1 MTGRGRKLLIKIA
14 ESILSVSV
22 FLQLTEGKLD
32 GLHYVLNEEGALEAE
47 DGLVCLL
54 EKVVQRLLEAVGRDA
69 VVRLQ
74 VALRGG
80 KVRISA

>member
-1 MTGRGRKLLIKIA
+1 MKIA
-14 ESILSVSV
+14 KSILSVSV

-32 GLHYVLNEEGALEAE
+32 GLHDVLNEEGALEAE
-47 DGLVCLL
+47 DGLVRLL
-54 EKVVQRLLEAVGRDA
+54 KEVVQRLLEAVSRDA

-74 VALRGG
+74 VALRGE